1 VSWQQK
7 PLVLIVDDDA
17 DFVSDLAALL
27 SSEFE
32 IMSAS
37 DTREACDRWLE
48 MRPDCILLDLNM
60 PEYFGHDSAR
70 EGLAFLNHI
79 RSAYESR
86 TRALTPVIVVSA
98 CGDDIAT
105 REAKA
110 LGAHHIFRKPLDIK
124 HLKASIWNEVTA
136 QENHTFS

>member
-1 VSWQQK
+1 MSWQQK

-17 DFVSDLAALL
+17 DFVSDLVVML

-79 RSAYESR
+79 RSAHESR
-86 TRALTPVIVVSA
+86 TPTPTPVIVVSA
-98 CGDDIAT
+98 CSDDTVAG
-105 REAKA
+105 EAKA
-110 LGAHHIFRKPLDIK
+110 LGAHHFFRKPLDVN
-124 HLKASIWNEVTA
+124 HLKASIWIEVSSREGRTP
-136 QENHTFS
+136 S